1 MDKSAVAFGLATIS
15 MVGAPLL
22 FASQHVL
29 TGPMDFIERHLGF
42 SPDGGDGSMEIL
54 VAVVLVVI
62 IVAAALRLA
71 TKEATVGQRGRAKQD
86 GDS

>member
-1 MDKSAVAFGLATIS
+1 
-15 MVGAPLL
+15 
-22 FASQHVL
+22 
-29 TGPMDFIERHLGF
+29 
-42 SPDGGDGSMEIL
+42 
-54 VAVVLVVI
+54 VI